1 MNERETI
8 QEVSTQEGYAYWA
21 ASYDQEDNALI
32 AVEEAYVNPILAQ
45 LSAERVLDVGTG
57 TGRHA
62 LKLARGGANV
72 TALDRS
78 LEMLA
83 VAQQRARDE
92 GLSINFQVA
101 SLDVDLPFADGQFDL
116 LICALVLCHLP
127 VMNKTI
133 KEFVR
138 VLRPGGSL
146 LITDF
151 HPHSVQVGWRTQF
164 KQEGVKYLLPN
175 VPHTRDDYLWA
186 LTSND
191 LSILKEIDI
200 ALKEVPE
207 GYLSDEVL
215 YGHKEQL
222 LCLILLARK

>member
-8 QEVSTQEGYAYWA
+8 QEVSTQEGYAHWA

-32 AVEEAYVNPILAQ
+32 AVEEAYLNPILAQ
-45 LSAERVLDVGTG
+45 LSAERVLDIGTG

-72 TALDRS
+72 TALDQS

-83 VAQQRARDE
+83 VARQRALDE
-92 GLSINFQVA
+92 GLSIDFQVA
-101 SLDVDLPFADGQFDL
+101 SLDVDLPFADNQFDL
-116 LICALVLCHLP
+116 VICALVLCHIP
-127 VMNKTI
+127 AMDQTI

-138 VLRPGGSL
+138 VLQPGGFM

-164 KQEGVKYLLPN
+164 KHEGVKYLLPN
-175 VPHTRDDYLWA
+175 IPHTRDDYLRA

-191 LSILKEIDI
+191 LNILKEIDI

-207 GYLSDEVL
+207 GYLSDELL
-215 YGHKEQL
+215 YGHEEQL
-222 LCLILLARK
+222 FCLILLAQK